1 MMSSDDV
8 LDRVRSIN
16 PVSGI
21 DTIPDE
27 LIMEV
32 AALVDTG
39 RRAVAYASP
48 IDGQES
54 PPKTTGFR
62 RRGPAVAFAATF
74 MVVLAAVGVVALFS
88 PSDSGQQV
96 VSGDQVPTTIVTATA
111 PLSVEVDPASGT
123 VTIELEG
130 LTGHLGDGLSG
141 LLQQYDPESETEPS
155 SGILTENI
163 ASFAVDV
170 DTDPFSTSQVLRDID
185 ADSDEYAFSEGWRYL
200 GGEAA
205 IPSGIYRLTVWVGP
219 DHCCFLYLAPPE
231 DPAQRCQMWV
241 TVTGK
246 GQTIHVK
253 ELGSNEVHCNP
264 DEPLQQLPSSP

>member
-1 MMSSDDV
+1 MMNSDDV

-16 PVSGI
+16 PVPGI
-21 DTIPDE
+21 DTVPDD

-39 RRAVAYASP
+39 RRATTHASP
-48 IDGQES
+48 NDGQELV
-54 PPKTTGFR
+54 PKAIGIRWR
-62 RRGPAVAFAATF
+62 RHAMAFAAAF
-74 MVVLAAVGVVALFS
+74 VMILAAVGVVALFS
-88 PSDSGQQV
+88 PSDAEHHA
-96 VSGDQVPTTIVTATA
+96 VSGDQAPTTITTATA
-111 PLSVEVDPASGT
+111 PLTVKVDPVQGT
-123 VTIELEG
+123 VTIEVEG

-185 ADSDEYAFSEGWRYL
+185 AYPDEYAFSEGWRYL
-200 GGEAA
+200 RGEAA
-205 IPSGIYRLTVWVGP
+205 IPAGIYRLTVWVGP
-219 DHCCFLYLAPPE
+219 EHCCFLYLAPPE

-264 DEPLQQLPSSP
+264 DEPLQPLPSSP

>member
-1 MMSSDDV
+1 MMSNDDV

-16 PVSGI
+16 PVSGL

-27 LIMEV
+27 LIVEV

-39 RRAVAYASP
+39 RRATAHASP
-48 IDGQES
+48 NDGQEPIS
-54 PPKTTGFR
+54 KARSFR
-62 RRGPAVAFAATF
+62 WRGPAAAFAATF
-74 MVVLAAVGVVALFS
+74 VVIVAAVGVVALFS
-88 PSDSGQQV
+88 PSNSGQQI
-96 VSGDQVPTTIVTATA
+96 VSGDQGPTTIVAATA
-111 PLSVEVDPASGT
+111 PLFVEIDPVPGT
-123 VTIELEG
+123 VTIEVEG
-130 LTGHLGDGLSG
+130 LIGHLGDGLSG
-141 LLQQYDPESETEPS
+141 LLQQYDPESGTEPS

-200 GGEAA
+200 RGEAA
-205 IPSGIYRLTVWVGP
+205 IPAGIYRLTVWVGP

-246 GQTIHVK
+246 GQTINVK

-264 DEPLQQLPSSP
+264 DEPLQPLPPSP

>member
-1 MMSSDDV
+1 VMNSDDV

-32 AALVDTG
+32 AALVNTG
-39 RRAVAYASP
+39 RRAAAHASP

-54 PPKTTGFR
+54 LPRATGSR
-62 RRGPAVAFAATF
+62 WRGPAVAFAATF
-74 MVVLAAVGVVALFS
+74 VVILAAVGVVALFS

-96 VSGDQVPTTIVTATA
+96 VPGDQVPTTIVTATA
-111 PLSVEVDPASGT
+111 PLSVAVDPVPGI
-123 VTIELEG
+123 VTIEVEG
-130 LTGHLGDGLSG
+130 LTDHLGDGLSG
-141 LLQQYDPESETEPS
+141 LLQQYDPASETEPS

-163 ASFAVDV
+163 ASFAVEV

-205 IPSGIYRLTVWVGP
+205 IPAGIYRLTVWVGP
-219 DHCCFLYLAPPE
+219 DHCCFLYLTPPE

-264 DEPLQQLPSSP
+264 DEPLQPLPSSP